1 MCFFGRFLNTLNSS
15 AELSGYSDCG
25 RMSRHFPL
33 DSRAGCIEIYLYLYI
48 ILSYIRTY
56 IYMIVA
62 SIPWSPP
69 GSRPGRIR
77 QQSPLPLTL
86 RPRHRLRL
94 LRRSTLQDH
103 IFMQTHNSYQF
114 AASGLESRWRTFS
127 RIDFACHELL
137 KMAFS

>member
-1 MCFFGRFLNTLNSS
+1 MRVFGRFLNTLNSS
-15 AELSGYSDCG
+15 AGFSGYSDCG
-25 RMSRHFPL
+25 RISRHSPL
-33 DSRAGCIEIYLYLYI
+33 AWKYIYIY
-48 ILSYIRTY
+48 ILSYPIYIY